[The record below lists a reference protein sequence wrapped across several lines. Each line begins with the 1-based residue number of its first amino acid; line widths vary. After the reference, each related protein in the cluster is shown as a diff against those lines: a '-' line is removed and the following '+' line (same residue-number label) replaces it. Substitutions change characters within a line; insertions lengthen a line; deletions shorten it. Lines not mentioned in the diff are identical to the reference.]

1 MSDPTERRNRDRLRS
16 FLLGGV
22 LGASAVAAAR
32 RRGRRAAV
40 ERRRSHPTG
49 LRAFEGAP
57 CFDEEEQ
64 RDRKR

>member
-1 MSDPTERRNRDRLRS
+1 VSDDSERRNRERLRS

-32 RRGRRAAV
+32 RRRRRAAV
-40 ERRRSHPTG
+40 ERRRSLPSG

-57 CFDEEEQ
+57 CFEEEPA
-64 RDRKR
+64 DRKR